1 MSLRSMTGFAR
12 AQGQADGA
20 SWAWEMKSLNAK
32 GFDLRLRLPPGLDAV
47 DAEARRMIGTVIGRG
62 TVHVSLDLKRAQTPA
77 TIRIN
82 EKLLE
87 TLAQRLTAAAA
98 KVGLQPPSIDSVLSI
113 RGVVETV
120 ESDDDPEATERLSLA
135 MMATLEEAVLA
146 LCAARQQEGDALEA
160 ILKDRIDAI
169 ARLAERADLLP
180 SRGAEAI
187 RARLRRQVEEILGAA
202 GAEQFDGPR
211 LYQEAVMIAVKAD
224 IREELDRLKSH
235 VTQVQD
241 LLERGGAI
249 GRRLDFLAQELSREA
264 NTLCAKSGDAALT
277 AIGLD
282 LKSLVE
288 QFREQVQNVE

>member
-1 MSLRSMTGFAR
+1 MTGFAR
-12 AQGQADGA
+12 AQGQANGA
-20 SWAWEMKSLNAK
+20 SWAWEMKSVNAK
-32 GFDLRLRLPPGLDAV
+32 GFDLRLRLPPGLEAV

-62 TVHVSLDLKRAQTPA
+62 TVHVSLDLTRAQA
-77 TIRIN
+77 VAAVRIN
-82 EKLLE
+82 EQLVE

-98 KVGLQPPSIDSVLSI
+98 RVGLQPPSIDAILGI
-113 RGVVETV
+113 RGVVETS
-120 ESDDDPEATERLSLA
+120 EADDDQEAAERLNQA
-135 MMATLEEAVLA
+135 VIATLEEGVLA

-160 ILKDRIDAI
+160 ILKDRIDAM
-169 ARLAERADLLP
+169 ARLVEQADALP
-180 SRGAEAI
+180 SRGPEAI
-187 RARLRRQVEEILGAA
+187 RARLRRQIEEILGAA
-202 GAEQFDGPR
+202 GAEQLDGAR
-211 LYQEAVMIAVKAD
+211 LFQEAVIIAVKAD

-249 GRRLDFLAQELSREA
+249 GRRLDFLAQELSRET
-264 NTLCAKSGDAALT
+264 NTLCAKSGDVALT